1 VAKQTLSA
9 HSTFDCFA
17 DGLRINWMHKR
28 LIEENLNMLRDRLL
42 IMGGAAEK
50 AIMLSMR
57 SLIER
62 DSELA
67 GRVVRED
74 DAIDQMELE
83 IDQMCV
89 DVLVLRQPAAGDLRF
104 VVSVART
111 APTVERI
118 ADHAVN
124 IAKHALSLNNQPAI
138 DARIDLSVMAK
149 VVQDM
154 LVEGLD
160 AFTSGDPDRAQ
171 STIARDDDVDE
182 LYDTLYDQVIEAM
195 KRNPSSV
202 ARGAEWLFVL
212 KHLERIADY
221 VTNICEQIVYMSR
234 GQVIKHT
241 VW

>member
-1 VAKQTLSA
+1 
-9 HSTFDCFA
+9 
-17 DGLRINWMHKR
+17 MHKR
-28 LIEENLNMLRDRLL
+28 LIEENLNLLRDKLL

-57 SLIER
+57 ALIDR
-62 DSELA
+62 DSALA
-67 GRVVRED
+67 ERVVRED

-89 DVLVLRQPAAGDLRF
+89 DVLVLKQPAAGDLRF

-124 IAKHALSLNNQPAI
+124 IAKHALSLNNEPEINAHV
-138 DARIDLSVMAK
+138 DLVKMAK
-149 VVQDM
+149 AVQEM
-154 LVEGLD
+154 LVDGLD
-160 AFTSGDPDRAQ
+160 AFTSGDPERAR
-171 STIARDDDVDE
+171 STIARDDEVDD
-182 LYDTLYDQVIEAM
+182 LYDRLYDQMIEVMRHDAGA
-195 KRNPSSV
+195 V

>member
-1 VAKQTLSA
+1 M
-9 HSTFDCFA
+9 
-17 DGLRINWMHKR
+17 RKR
-28 LIEENLNMLRDRLL
+28 LIEENLDLLRDRVL

-57 SLIER
+57 ALVER

-67 GRVVRED
+67 ERVIRED
-74 DAIDQMELE
+74 DAIDQVELE

-89 DVLVLRQPAAGDLRF
+89 DIMVLKQPAASDLRF

-111 APTVERI
+111 APMVERI

-124 IAKHALSLNNQPAI
+124 IAKHALSLNNEPELDI
-138 DARIDLSVMAK
+138 RIDVSTIGRL
-149 VVQDM
+149 VQEM

-160 AFTSGDPDRAQ
+160 AFTSGDPERAQ
-171 STIARDDDVDE
+171 TTIARDDDVDL
-182 LYDTLYDQVIEAM
+182 LYDRLYAQVIAGM
-195 KRNPSSV
+195 IKNPASV
-202 ARGAEWLFVL
+202 PRGAEWLFVL

-241 VW
+241 IW

>member
-1 VAKQTLSA
+1 
-9 HSTFDCFA
+9 
-17 DGLRINWMHKR
+17 MHNR
-28 LIEENLNMLRDRLL
+28 LIEENLNRLRDKLL

-57 SLIER
+57 ALVER

-67 GRVVRED
+67 ERVVRED

-89 DVLVLRQPAAGDLRF
+89 DVLVLKQPAAGDLRF

-124 IAKHALSLNNQPAI
+124 IAKHAISLNNEPEIGAH
-138 DARIDLSVMAK
+138 IDLSAIAK

-160 AFTSGDPDRAQ
+160 AFTSGDPERARV
-171 STIARDDDVDE
+171 TIGRDDEVDE
-182 LYDTLYDQVIEAM
+182 LYDSLYDQVIDAM
-195 KRNPSSV
+195 KHNPSTVS
-202 ARGAEWLFVL
+202 RGAEWLFVL

>member
-1 VAKQTLSA
+1 
-9 HSTFDCFA
+9 
-17 DGLRINWMHKR
+17 MHNR
-28 LIEENLNMLRDRLL
+28 LIEENLNRLRDKLL

-57 SLIER
+57 ALIER

-67 GRVVRED
+67 ERVVRED

-89 DVLVLRQPAAGDLRF
+89 DVLVLKQPAAGDLRF

-124 IAKHALSLNNQPAI
+124 IAKHAISLNNEPEIGAH
-138 DARIDLSVMAK
+138 IDLSAIAK

-160 AFTSGDPDRAQ
+160 AFTSGDPERARV
-171 STIARDDDVDE
+171 TIARDDEVDE
-182 LYDTLYDQVIEAM
+182 LYDRLYDQVIDAM
-195 KRNPSSV
+195 KQNPSTVS
-202 ARGAEWLFVL
+202 RGAEWLFVL

-221 VTNICEQIVYMSR
+221 VTNICEQIVYMAR